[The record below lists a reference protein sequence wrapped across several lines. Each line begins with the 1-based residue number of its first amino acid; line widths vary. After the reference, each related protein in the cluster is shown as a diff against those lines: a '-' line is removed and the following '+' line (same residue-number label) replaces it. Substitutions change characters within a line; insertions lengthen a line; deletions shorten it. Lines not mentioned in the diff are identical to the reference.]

1 MTPKII
7 SLSSGSKANCT
18 LVSSGSTHIL
28 IDFGISCKKT
38 GKMLSEYG
46 ISLADISAVFLSH
59 EHSDHVA
66 GLPTFLKNHD
76 APVYITE
83 PSYLEYI
90 RGAGF
95 EYRNR
100 LTVTETEF
108 SVQTGDLFIE
118 AMPVRHDSAAC
129 VAYRISGGVSLGI
142 CTDVGK
148 PTDALLDFFS
158 PCESIITEAN
168 YDEAMLFCGSYPQTL
183 KYRIS
188 SDSGH
193 TSNDDCARFVARLAE
208 LGTLKR
214 VLLAHISPEN
224 NTSELALFTVSEEL
238 KRAGLHLDFLKTA
251 SRVSAVAVP
260 TQKSE
265 SITQELA

>member
-1 MTPKII
+1 MLTRKGKKMTQKIV

-28 IDFGISCKKT
+28 IDFGLSCRKVSKT
-38 GKMLSEYG
+38 LSEYG
-46 ISLADISAVFLSH
+46 ISLSDISAVFLSH

-66 GLPTFLKNHD
+66 GLPTFLKSYD

-95 EYRNR
+95 DYRNR
-100 LTVTETEF
+100 LTVTETSF
-108 SVQTGDLFIE
+108 SVQTGDILIE
-118 AMPVRHDSAAC
+118 ALPVRHDSAAC

-148 PTDALLDFFS
+148 PEKELFDFFS
-158 PCESIITEAN
+158 PCENIITEAN
-168 YDEAMLFCGSYPQTL
+168 YDETMLFCGSYPQTL

-188 SDSGH
+188 SESGH
-193 TSNDDCARFVARLAE
+193 TSNEDCARFVSQLAAT
-208 LGTLKR
+208 GTLKR
-214 VLLAHISPEN
+214 ALLAHISPEN
-224 NTSELALFTVSEEL
+224 NTPELALCVVSEEL
-238 KRAGLHLDFLKTA
+238 ANTGLQLDFLGA
-251 SRVSAVAVP
+251 AQRNSAV
-260 TQKSE
+260 
-265 SITQELA
+265 SIPL